1 MKRRH
6 VWMARHLPPGVDPSK
21 SEMGL
26 LTGLISALLFHL
38 QFILRYLSARND
50 LYTYYHGSNI
60 KELNGSMMPPFWEVL
75 GTSLYGCFVA
85 ALAMVVVAIQLY
97 SSYYQGSKSIYTMR
111 RLPDRWE
118 RWRRVLTIPALAAL
132 GYLLL
137 AFVLRCLDFTIYMLC
152 TPEPCLHPYS
162 WLELLNLM

>member
-6 VWMARHLPPGVDPSK
+6 GWMARHLPPGVDPSK

-60 KELNGSMMPPFWEVL
+60 KRLNGSMMPPFWEVL

-118 RWRRVLTIPALAAL
+118 RWRRMV
-132 GYLLL
+132 
-137 AFVLRCLDFTIYMLC
+137 
-152 TPEPCLHPYS
+152 
-162 WLELLNLM
+162 